1 MRVSH
6 ISFQLRFFTPPP
18 FSSICFKH
26 HYFHSRVF
34 FFFLSTCQQI
44 LNHMNE
50 SAVFNESDLAPF
62 HRRLNEL
69 RQIVQQDSKQPKAL
83 TKLLER
89 QLHECGMSF
98 TVMSHST
105 SPSQFHLD
113 AVVNQMQ
120 ESLSVL
126 SPELLPV
133 HQKLVTIRR
142 QLVAL
147 AAKEGSQK
155 AELKPLQEELRRID
169 SLSTFS
175 FFLYCLFPSPY
186 FFFGDMTFLLLKRS
200 R

>member
-1 MRVSH
+1 M
-6 ISFQLRFFTPPP
+6 RFFFP
-18 FSSICFKH
+18 S
-26 HYFHSRVF
+26 
-34 FFFLSTCQQI
+34 CQQI

-105 SPSQFHLD
+105 SPTQFHLD

-169 SLSTFS
+169 SLSTS
-175 FFLYCLFPSPY
+175 PLVLYCLFPSP
-186 FFFGDMTFLLLKRS
+186 TFS
-200 R
+200 SETWPFSS